1 MNINDE
7 DEYVDIHPFAATV
20 ISTFRLSLGDF
31 SMSLAN

>member
-7 DEYVDIHPFAATV
+7 EEYADITPFAATV

-31 SMSLAN
+31 SWSLAN